1 VEQLTPSTFIH
12 EFQHMIS
19 FGQHAI
25 LRDGNEEDP
34 WLNEGLSHVAEEL
47 GSRYYENRFP
57 PPTGR
62 TDADQAFPDSSQ
74 GFISGDLFNSYHYLL
89 NTASTD
95 SSDKASVSNW
105 GDGDGTL
112 VQRGAVWLFLRWLG
126 DQQDSTVYGRLD
138 QSSLTGVPNLEAAS
152 GGSFP
157 TLFGEFSLAL
167 YVDSLPGVPRGS
179 IPAELR
185 FTSRNLR
192 ALYAKQHE
200 RNPSNFSETFPI
212 GALALT
218 PGSARTEAMHP
229 GTMDFFV
236 LTAPSSGSALGLT
249 FAPAT
254 GTFAGSLGAQVSVF
268 HCPSAAAC
276 PLSVH

>member
-1 VEQLTPSTFIH
+1 
-12 EFQHMIS
+12 
-19 FGQHAI
+19 
-25 LRDGNEEDP
+25 
-34 WLNEGLSHVAEEL
+34 
-47 GSRYYENRFP
+47 
-57 PPTGR
+57 
-62 TDADQAFPDSSQ
+62 
-74 GFISGDLFNSYHYLL
+74 
-89 NTASTD
+89 
-95 SSDKASVSNW
+95 
-105 GDGDGTL
+105 
-112 VQRGAVWLFLRWLG
+112 
-126 DQQDSTVYGRLD
+126 
-138 QSSLTGVPNLEAAS
+138 
-152 GGSFP
+152 
-157 TLFGEFSLAL
+157 
-167 YVDSLPGVPRGS
+167 VDSLPGVPRGS